1 MRNTR
6 LLYDSSALLNTVRL
20 YGPRALDIIR
30 SSYTLTITPYEIGNA
45 LWKEALL
52 VKRIS
57 LEESISVL
65 SHIARL
71 LSMVN
76 VVEPRDKESILR
88 LAHDIGFTY
97 YEASYVVASH
107 EIGGVLVSDD
117 RKLLRKI
124 LSERDRIVKQLGR
137 EVIVIS
143 SKEAAER
150 V

>member
-6 LLYDSSALLNTVRL
+6 FLYDSSALLNTVRL
-20 YGPRALDIIR
+20 YGPRAIDIIR
-30 SSYTLTITPYEIGNA
+30 GSYTLTLTPYEIGNA

-88 LAHDIGFTY
+88 LAYDIGFTY
-97 YEASYVVASH
+97 YDASYVVASH

-117 RKLLRKI
+117 RNLLRKI

-137 EVIVIS
+137 EVIAIS